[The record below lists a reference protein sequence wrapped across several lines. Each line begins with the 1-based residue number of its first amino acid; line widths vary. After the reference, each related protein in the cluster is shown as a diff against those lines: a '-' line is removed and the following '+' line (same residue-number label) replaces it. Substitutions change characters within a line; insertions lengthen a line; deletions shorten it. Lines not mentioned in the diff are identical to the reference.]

1 MRRRPEAYIFMSAFP
16 ATIQARLR
24 RMSRL
29 IFAAAFLAIPVIAVT
44 ALLLPVDEK
53 VPATGVVRA
62 QEDFHVFS
70 PQDGIL
76 AGIRSPEGSHV
87 KKGDVL
93 FELDPILHAQRLA
106 SAEASFAEAQA
117 TLRLKEAQLQK
128 TSGLPLPKEF
138 WHVPEELK
146 QANER
151 LALAERECARYE
163 TLSRTG
169 GASRQDYDRALVQR
183 EVARGELD
191 KTQEKL
197 DVLSHGY
204 REQVI
209 AEAEAET
216 AAAKAVLSRWKVE
229 RDNAS
234 ALVER
239 CLIRASEDGTVTLVQ
254 KRRPGM
260 PVTAGEKLG
269 HISRGPANR
278 VKIFLAEEKI
288 IRVAPGQQVIMRPL
302 SIPWFKYGHA
312 HGTLR
317 NVSTEPSLPDGNQT
331 GPQLYE
337 ATVDITDSLVP
348 LALGSTVDADVILRR
363 RPLWQLFLPAIL
375 DR

>member
-1 MRRRPEAYIFMSAFP
+1 MSAFP
-16 ATIQARLR
+16 ATIQERLR

-29 IFAAAFLAIPVIAVT
+29 IFAAAFLAIPVIAAT

-70 PQDGIL
+70 TQDGIL
-76 AGIRSPEGSHV
+76 AGIRFPEGSHV

-93 FELDPILHAQRLA
+93 FELDSILHAQRLA

-151 LALAERECARYE
+151 LALADRECARYE
-163 TLSRTG
+163 SLSRTG

-197 DVLSHGY
+197 NILSHGY

-229 RDNAS
+229 RNNAS

-288 IRVAPGQQVIMRPL
+288 IRVAPGQQVVMRPL

-317 NVSTEPSLPDGNQT
+317 NVSTEPSFPDGNQT
-331 GPQLYE
+331 GAQRYE
-337 ATVDITDSLVP
+337 ATVDITDSPVP

-363 RPLWQLFLPAIL
+363 RPLWQLLLPAIF

>member
-1 MRRRPEAYIFMSAFP
+1 MSAFSSS
-16 ATIQARLR
+16 IQMRLR
-24 RMSRL
+24 RMRFL
-29 IFAAAFLAIPVIAVT
+29 IFAAAFLIVPLIAAIV
-44 ALLLPVDEK
+44 LLLPVDEK

-62 QEDFHVFS
+62 QDDVHVFS
-70 PQDGIL
+70 PQDGL
-76 AGIRSPEGSHV
+76 LVEIRCPEGPAV
-87 KKGDVL
+87 KKGDIL
-93 FELDPILHAQRLA
+93 FELDSILHTQRAA
-106 SAEASFAEAQA
+106 SAAASLAEAEA

-151 LALAERECARYE
+151 LALAERECERYE
-163 TLSRTG
+163 TLSKTG
-169 GASRQDYDRALVQR
+169 GASRQDYDRSLAQR
-183 EVARGELD
+183 EVARGEVE
-191 KTQEKL
+191 KIQEKL
-197 DVLSHGY
+197 DVLSRGY

-216 AAAKAVLSRWKVE
+216 AAAKAVVNRWKVE

-260 PVTAGEKLG
+260 PVAAGEKLA

-302 SIPWFKYGHA
+302 SIPWFKYGYA

-317 NVSTEPSLPDGNQT
+317 NVAPEPSLPDGNPSA
-331 GPQLYE
+331 PQRYE
-337 ATVDITDSLVP
+337 ATVDITDSPIP

-363 RPLWQLFLPAIL
+363 RPLWQLLLPAIF